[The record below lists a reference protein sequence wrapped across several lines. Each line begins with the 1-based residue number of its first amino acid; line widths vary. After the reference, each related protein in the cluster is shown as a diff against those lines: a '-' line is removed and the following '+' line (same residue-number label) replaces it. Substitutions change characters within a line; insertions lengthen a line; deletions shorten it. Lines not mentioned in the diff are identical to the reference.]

1 MKELI
6 EEIIEVS
13 DDLRHNISIW
23 DTEKVQELQKQLIT
37 LVEALKI
44 IK

>member
-1 MKELI
+1 MKDI
-6 EEIIEVS
+6 IKEIIKVS
-13 DDLRHNISIW
+13 DDLRHNISIG
-23 DTEKVQELQKQLIT
+23 DTERTQELQKQLIT